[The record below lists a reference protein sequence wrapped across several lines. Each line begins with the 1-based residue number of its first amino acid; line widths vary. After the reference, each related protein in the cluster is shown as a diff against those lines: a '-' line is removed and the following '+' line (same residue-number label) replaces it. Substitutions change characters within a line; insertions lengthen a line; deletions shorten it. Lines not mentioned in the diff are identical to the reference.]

1 MNNPAVSRLIQSL
14 EYSFK
19 DQQLLMEALT
29 HRSAS
34 SNNNERLEFLGDSIL
49 NFVIAAELFRHYP
62 DLPEGDLSRLRA
74 SLVKKDGLVLIA
86 HDLNLGEYLTLGSGE
101 MKSGG
106 HRRDSIQADAV
117 EAIFG
122 AVYLDG
128 GFEPCQQLILQLY
141 QKQLNNAPDPATLK
155 DPKTQLQELLQG
167 RKLPLPSY
175 EILDVSGKSHQQT
188 FQVSCLIDDLSIV
201 TEAKASSRRK
211 AEQKAALKAIE
222 ELQAMFNKPNS
233 AARNVKL

>member
-1 MNNPAVSRLIQSL
+1 MNNTVVTRLIKAL
-14 EYSFK
+14 DYVFK
-19 DQQLLMEALT
+19 DQQLLIEALT

-49 NFVIAAELFRHYP
+49 NFVIAAELFERYP
-62 DLPEGDLSRLRA
+62 DSPEGDLSRLRA

-86 HDLNLGEYLTLGSGE
+86 HDLSLGEYLTLGSGE

-122 AVYLDG
+122 AVYLDS
-128 GFEPCQQLILQLY
+128 GFKACQQLILSLY
-141 QKQLNNAPDPATLK
+141 QNQLNNAPDPATLK
-155 DPKTQLQELLQG
+155 DPKTRLQELLQG
-167 RKLPLPSY
+167 RKLALPRY
-175 EILDVSGKSHQQT
+175 EVLDISGKSHQQT
-188 FQVSCLIDDLSIV
+188 FLISCLIDELSIV

-211 AEQKAALKAIE
+211 AEQKAALKAID
-222 ELQAMFNKPNS
+222 ELKAMFKKSKS
-233 AARNVKL
+233 ATL

>member
-1 MNNPAVSRLIQSL
+1 MNNPAVSRLIKSL
-14 EYSFK
+14 AYSFN
-19 DQQLLMEALT
+19 DQQLFEEALT

-34 SNNNERLEFLGDSIL
+34 SINNERLEFLGDSIL
-49 NFVIAAELFRHYP
+49 NFVIAAELFKHYP
-62 DLPEGDLSRLRA
+62 DSPEGDLSRLRA
-74 SLVKKDGLVLIA
+74 SLVKKEGLVLIA
-86 HDLNLGEYLTLGSGE
+86 RDLNLGEYLTLGSGE

-128 GFEPCQQLILQLY
+128 GFEFCQQLILRLY
-141 QKQLNNAPDPATLK
+141 QNQLQNAPDPATLK

-167 RKLPLPSY
+167 RKLPLPIY
-175 EILDVSGKSHQQT
+175 EVLDVSGKSHQQT
-188 FQVSCLIDDLSIV
+188 FQINCFINELAIV

-222 ELQAMFNKPNS
+222 ELKAMFKKPNPAS
-233 AARNVKL
+233 S

>member
-1 MNNPAVSRLIQSL
+1 MNNTAVSRLL
-14 EYSFK
+14 NALKYSFK

-49 NFVIAAELFRHYP
+49 NFVIAAELFTHYP
-62 DLPEGDLSRLRA
+62 DSSEGDLSRLRA
-74 SLVKKDGLVLIA
+74 SLVKKEGLVLIA
-86 HDLNLGEYLTLGSGE
+86 RDLNLGEYLTLGSGE

-106 HRRDSIQADAV
+106 HRRDSIQGDAV

-128 GFEPCQQLILQLY
+128 GFESCRQLILQLY
-141 QKQLNNAPDPATLK
+141 QKQLKNAPDPATLK

-167 RKLPLPSY
+167 RKLSLPSY

-188 FQVSCLIDDLSIV
+188 FLVSCLIDELSVV
-201 TEAKASSRRK
+201 TEGKASSRRK

-222 ELQAMFNKPNS
+222 VLKAMFKKPNS
-233 AARNVKL
+233 VSS

>member
-1 MNNPAVSRLIQSL
+1 MNNPAVSGLIKSL

-19 DQQLLMEALT
+19 DQQLLTEALT

-34 SNNNERLEFLGDSIL
+34 SNNNERLEFLGDSVL
-49 NFVIAAELFRHYP
+49 NFVIAAELFKQYP
-62 DLPEGDLSRLRA
+62 DSPEGDLSRLRA
-74 SLVKKDGLVLIA
+74 SLVKKDGLVMIA
-86 HDLNLGEYLTLGSGE
+86 RDLNLGEYLTLGSGE

-122 AVYLDG
+122 AVYLDS
-128 GFEPCQQLILQLY
+128 GFESCQQLILRLY
-141 QKQLNNAPDPATLK
+141 QKQLKNAPDPATLK

-167 RKLPLPSY
+167 RKLPLPVY
-175 EILDVSGKSHQQT
+175 EVLDISGKSHQQT
-188 FQVSCLIDDLSIV
+188 FQVNCLIEELSIV
-201 TEAKASSRRK
+201 TEGKASSRRK

-222 ELQAMFNKPNS
+222 ELHAMFKKPNS
-233 AARNVKL
+233 ATV